1 LRRILWT
8 IIAIELGIMLGAWTA
23 DVLAQDKPVHRVT
36 LHGKLFTAPDV
47 ECGFFLDPLGESEGI
62 QLLQVQ
68 DGNYLCDY
76 LKGSDARAFTI
87 VMGPE

>member
-1 LRRILWT
+1 MNLALGWRVLLIALWFA
-8 IIAIELGIMLGAWTA
+8 AIGVALFGQE
-23 DVLAQDKPVHRVT
+23 KPVHRVT

-47 ECGFFLDPLGESEGI
+47 ECGFFLDPLGDSEGI

-76 LKGSDARAFTI
+76 LKGSDAHDFTI